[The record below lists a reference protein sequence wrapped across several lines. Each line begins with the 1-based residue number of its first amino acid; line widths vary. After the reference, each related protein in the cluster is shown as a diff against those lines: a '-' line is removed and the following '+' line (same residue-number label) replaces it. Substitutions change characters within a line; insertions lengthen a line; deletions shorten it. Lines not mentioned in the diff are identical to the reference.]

1 MTIQDKLTHAEQM
14 LIEAKERGDDLDK
27 EYWLGYIYGLRVAM
41 PRKRNTF
48 REDLS
53 DGALE

>member
-1 MTIQDKLTHAEQM
+1 MTIQDKLSHAERM

-27 EYWLGYIYGLRVAM
+27 EYWLGYIDGLRVAM
-41 PRKRNTF
+41 QRNTF